1 MGLVLAGLAAFL
13 YVRLDRDLNSILDQG
28 LRASADHVAALVQE
42 ADSGLLQEGA
52 SRRSLVEAEENFAQ
66 VIDGTGTIVDATPL
80 VAGQQLISQQLLARA
95 RVETVLLERVMLQ
108 GFAEPVRLL
117 ATPVDAQ
124 DQRLVV
130 VVGAALDDR
139 DGALASLRAQLV
151 VGGPVVFVLAAL
163 AGYLLAG
170 AALRPVEAMRRRAA
184 EISASTPGQRLP
196 VPPGRD
202 EPSRLGET
210 LNDMLA
216 RLEAALVR
224 ERRFVADASHEL
236 RTPLASLKTELELA
250 LMRTRRPEELEAAVR
265 SAAEETDRLA
275 QLAEDLLVL
284 ARADQ
289 GELPLRPSLCDVDE
303 LLGRVAERFG
313 RRARDAAREVDLRG
327 DLGLSVTCDPLRL
340 EQALANLVEN
350 ALRYGGGR
358 ILLKAARNGERIEL
372 HVLDEGEGF
381 PQSFLP
387 KAFEPFSRADE
398 ARGRGGAGLGLA
410 IVDVIARAH
419 GGSAHAE
426 NRDGGGTD
434 VWLSLPVTR

>member
-66 VIDGTGTIVDATPL
+66 VIDARGTIVDATPL

-95 RVETVLLERVMLQ
+95 RAETVLLERVMLP

-202 EPSRLGET
+202 ELSRLGET

-216 RLEAALVR
+216 RLEAAFAR

-265 SAAEETDRLA
+265 SAAEETDRLS

-313 RRARDAAREVDLRG
+313 RRARDAAREVELRG

-350 ALRYGGGR
+350 ALRHGGGR
-358 ILLKAARNGERIEL
+358 ILLEAERNDERIEL

-381 PQSFLP
+381 PPSFLP

-410 IVDVIARAH
+410 IVDVVARAH

>member
-1 MGLVLAGLAAFL
+1 MALVLAGMGAFL
-13 YVRLDRDLNSILDQG
+13 YVRLDRELNGILNQG
-28 LRASADHVAALVQE
+28 LAASADHVVALVQE
-42 ADSGLLQEGA
+42 PDSALRTGA
-52 SRRSLVEAEENFAQ
+52 SGGSLVEAEENFAQ
-66 VIDGTGTIVDATPL
+66 VIDAGGAIVDATPL
-80 VAGQQLISQQLLARA
+80 VARQLLLSEQQLARA
-95 RVETVLLERVMLQ
+95 RAETILLERVTLP
-108 GFAEPVRLL
+108 GFDEPVRLL
-117 ATPVDAQ
+117 ATPVDAEG
-124 DQRLVV
+124 QRLVV
-130 VVGAALDDR
+130 VVGAALGDR
-139 DGALASLRAQLV
+139 DGALASLRTQLI
-151 VGGPVVFVLAAL
+151 VGGPVAFALAAL

-170 AALRPVEAMRRRAA
+170 AALRPVESMRRRAA

-196 VPPGRD
+196 VPPVRD
-202 EPSRLGET
+202 EISRLGET

-216 RLEAALVR
+216 RLEAAFAR

-236 RTPLASLKTELELA
+236 RTPLASLKAELELA
-250 LMRTRRPEELEAAVR
+250 LMRPRTPEELEAAVR
-265 SAAEETDRLA
+265 SAAEETDRLS

-284 ARADQ
+284 ARAEE
-289 GELPLRPSLCDVDE
+289 GELPLRPSQCDVDE

-313 RRARDAAREVDLRG
+313 RRARDAAREVELRG
-327 DLGLSVTCDPLRL
+327 DPGLSLTCDPLRL

-358 ILLKAARNGERIEL
+358 ILLEAERNGERIEL

-381 PQSFLP
+381 PPSFLP

-419 GGSAHAE
+419 GGSAHAA

-434 VWLSLPVTR
+434 VWLSLPVT

>member
-95 RVETVLLERVMLQ
+95 RVETVLLERVMLP

-130 VVGAALDDR
+130 IVGAALDDR

-202 EPSRLGET
+202 ELSRLGET

-358 ILLKAARNGERIEL
+358 ILLEAERNDERIEL

-419 GGSAHAE
+419 GGSAHAA